1 MEDPPSNQRGR
12 KPQRDQPIE
21 RSRSRSRS
29 RRNCAPSWQG
39 SSHDNHN
46 LCVPRNQ
53 RQNQACWW
61 WEEVQDAKGIA
72 WRKKLFWY
80 ATILSA
86 ENLASK
92 RPRCPGREVS
102 PARSSPSPQTM
113 SPKARPLLPPP
124 PPAPSAG
131 TDASALRSRPT
142 TSYAE
147 TTAYTTAEDA
157 LETRAKSAGKRAH
170 AESKKL
176 VVNGMQDAPPP
187 SLRDN
192 PAKAGS
198 VAPQMHPPP
207 LPAASSNSHPDARSS
222 HPIRAQ
228 PSSSIQAAKAAQ
240 QRSSSSSKPSSTD
253 EAAPAT
259 NDDEGRYPRWVRNVH
274 IVLDQLD
281 NNIAIDLS
289 PPEHPDEKD

>member
-86 ENLASK
+86 ENLARK

-274 IVLDQLD
+274 SVLDQLD

>member
-12 KPQRDQPIE
+12 KPQRTCRDQAME

-29 RRNCAPSWQG
+29 RRNCVPSLQG
-39 SSHDNHN
+39 SSHDNDN

-61 WEEVQDAKGIA
+61 WEEVHDAQGIA

-80 ATILSA
+80 ATILSP
-86 ENLASK
+86 EKLAKK

-102 PARSSPSPQTM
+102 PARSSPSPQM
-113 SPKARPLLPPP
+113 APKARPLLPPP

-131 TDASALRSRPT
+131 TLRSRPT

-170 AESKKL
+170 AESKNL

-240 QRSSSSSKPSSTD
+240 QGSSSSSKPSSTD

-259 NDDEGRYPRWVRNVH
+259 NDDEGRYPRWARNVES
-274 IVLDQLD
+274 VLDQLD

>member
-147 TTAYTTAEDA
+147 KTAYTTAEDA